1 MWLIRGIIL
10 VAGIVAVVWLG
21 TENAG
26 TKVNFHLFARSF
38 ENIELNLIL
47 IITFLGGMLFWALFS
62 WVKEAQL
69 RIGLRRANK
78 QIKALEEELADLR
91 NLPLREE
98 SGTENQTEEE

>member
-26 TKVNFHLFARSF
+26 TKVDFHLFTRTF
-38 ENIELNLIL
+38 ENNELNLIL
-47 IITFLGGMLFWALFS
+47 IITFLGGMLLWALFS
-62 WVKEAQL
+62 WIKEAQL

-78 QIKALEEELADLR
+78 QIKALEEELSALR
-91 NLPLREE
+91 NLPLGEE
-98 SGTENQTEEE
+98 SESGEDRER

>member
-1 MWLIRGIIL
+1 LWLIRGIIL

-26 TKVNFHLFARSF
+26 TKVDFHLFTRTF

-47 IITFLGGMLFWALFS
+47 IITFLGGMLLWALFS
-62 WVKEAQL
+62 WIKEAQL

-78 QIKALEEELADLR
+78 QIKALEEELSALR
-91 NLPLREE
+91 NLPLGEE
-98 SGTENQTEEE
+98 SESGEDREQ

>member
-1 MWLIRGIIL
+1 LWLIRGIIL

-26 TKVNFHLFARSF
+26 TKVDFHLFTRTF

-47 IITFLGGMLFWALFS
+47 IITFLGGMLLWALFS
-62 WVKEAQL
+62 WIKEAQL

-78 QIKALEEELADLR
+78 QIKALEEELSALR
-91 NLPLREE
+91 NLPLGEE
-98 SGTENQTEEE
+98 SESGEDRER